1 MFRYIHHN
9 HSHQGVRLSVAL
21 VVLTIATAAVFAAE
35 PSDVASTTKEVF
47 AYIIAAAGAVSI
59 LLNVIWSFFN
69 RKNYD
74 KLKET
79 ISDQE
84 DIIDAKDRR
93 NNELKL
99 KLSETEAQRELK
111 KLEDEQTIS
120 GLKVSNGAVTRENLQ
135 MRAILKKL
143 RLEGKWEGDEEN
155 VFKGYLA

>member
-1 MFRYIHHN
+1 MFRYIHTN
-9 HSHQGVRLSVAL
+9 HSHKGVRLAVAL
-21 VVLTIATAAVFAAE
+21 VVLLLAVAAVFAAE
-35 PSDVASTTKEVF
+35 PSTVSDTTKEVI
-47 AYIIAAAGAVSI
+47 AYVVGGFGALSI
-59 LLNVIWSFFN
+59 VLNVIWSFFN

-93 NNELKL
+93 NTELL
-99 KLSETEAQRELK
+99 LRISEIEAQRDLK
-111 KLEDEQTIS
+111 YKENEQTIV

-155 VFKGYLA
+155 VFKGWV